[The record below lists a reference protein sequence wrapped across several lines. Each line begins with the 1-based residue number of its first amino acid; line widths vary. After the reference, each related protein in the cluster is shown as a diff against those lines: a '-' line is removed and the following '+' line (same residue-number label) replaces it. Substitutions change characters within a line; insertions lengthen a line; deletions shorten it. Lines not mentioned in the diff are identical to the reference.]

1 MNEILELLQVMNELS
16 LMEGRLFENLVEE
29 GVSEDWLYWLFF

>member
-1 MNEILELLQVMNELS
+1 MNEILELLQVMNELD
-16 LMEGRLFENLVEE
+16 LMEGQLFESLVEQ